1 MQRILSVVL
10 ILAVL
15 GLGWYLA
22 RRSVPPEV
30 PEEQLAEPPESLQD
44 IQVPAGFQ
52 LTYFAK
58 DLPGARVITW
68 DDFGNMWVSQTKA
81 GKIST
86 LEIKNGK
93 VVRQATV
100 FKNLD
105 RPHGLVVDNNFLYF
119 AEETKIT
126 RVALYSDD
134 PGQKI
139 ADLPEGGSHFTRTLL
154 VGPDDRLYV
163 SIGSTCNVCQ
173 EKDERLAS
181 IYSMKKDGSDF
192 KQVARGLR
200 NSVFMA
206 TNPVDGKI
214 YATEMGRDNL
224 GDNVP
229 PDEINI
235 IGEGNPSISLGVKNF
250 GWPICY
256 GKNIHDTDFDTKT
269 YIRNPCM
276 EPFEIPSFIDLQA
289 HSAPLGLA
297 FVPEEGW
304 PEKYWYNLLVA
315 YHGSWN
321 RSVPT
326 GYKIVRLKINARGQ
340 YLGTE
345 DFITGWLKDGEA
357 IGRPVDIKAMPG
369 GQMYITDDHAGVIY
383 QLRTIN
389 PAQ

>member
-1 MQRILSVVL
+1 MQDKIDNMNLRTNKLIIAVVILL
-10 ILAVL
+10 MLL
-15 GLGWYLA
+15 GVGRYFLNKNAGVA
-22 RRSVPPEV
+22 NIPNGENSDTANDIPPEPSNNTSPSLPGFKV
-30 PEEQLAEPPESLQD
+30 PEGFSLN
-44 IQVPAGFQ
+44 I
-52 LTYFAK
+52 FAK
-58 DLPGARVITW
+58 NIPGARVMAL
-68 DDFGNMWVSQTKA
+68 DGFGNMWVSQTNE
-81 GKIST
+81 GTITT
-86 LEIKNGK
+86 LYIKDG
-93 VVRQATV
+93 VVKDQHVV

-105 RPHGLVVDNNFLYF
+105 KPHGLVIDNNFLYF

-134 PGQKI
+134 SGQKI

-163 SIGSTCNVCQ
+163 SIGSTCHVCQ
-173 EKDERLAS
+173 EKDERLGS

-276 EPFEIPSFIDLQA
+276 E
-289 HSAPLGLA
+289 
-297 FVPEEGW
+297 
-304 PEKYWYNLLVA
+304 
-315 YHGSWN
+315 
-321 RSVPT
+321 
-326 GYKIVRLKINARGQ
+326 
-340 YLGTE
+340 
-345 DFITGWLKDGEA
+345 
-357 IGRPVDIKAMPG
+357 
-369 GQMYITDDHAGVIY
+369 
-383 QLRTIN
+383 
-389 PAQ
+389 